1 MYILVLFL
9 SLLSAMISGFL
20 GRKIGTRGAGVLTSS
35 CIFLTAIISGGIFY
49 ETVLNGSSTYF
60 KL

>member
-1 MYILVLFL
+1 MYILVLFIP
-9 SLLSAMISGFL
+9 LLSAMISGFL

-35 CIFLTAIISGGIFY
+35 CIFLTTIISGGIFY
-49 ETVLNGSSTYF
+49 ETVLNGSSTYL